1 MRNLIFRIKMLFMN
15 TDQRIAHVFKATCEE
30 LKRRMEYE
38 MHLGRPLT
46 NGDIPIPKKPWRPCE

>member
-1 MRNLIFRIKMLFMN
+1 MINLIHKIKMRFMTTN
-15 TDQRIAHVFKATCEE
+15 QCIAYVFKLTCRE

-46 NGDIPIPKKPWRPCE
+46 DEDIPIPKQPWRPHD

>member
-1 MRNLIFRIKMLFMN
+1 MRSLINRIRALFMN
-15 TDQRIAHVFKATCEE
+15 TDQRIVYAFKVTCRE

-46 NGDIPIPKKPWRPCE
+46 NDDIPVPKKPWWRIK